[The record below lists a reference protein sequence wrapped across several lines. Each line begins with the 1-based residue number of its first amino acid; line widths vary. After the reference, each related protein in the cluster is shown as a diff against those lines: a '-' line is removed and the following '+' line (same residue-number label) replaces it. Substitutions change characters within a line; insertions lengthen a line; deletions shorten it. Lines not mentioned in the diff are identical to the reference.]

1 VDASWE
7 PAGTARGDA
16 VLLHGVSSLAG
27 TWWRIGPALARR
39 GLRATA
45 LDLAAH
51 GARPA
56 PPGPL
61 TLDALAE
68 DVAERLPPGP
78 LDLLVG
84 HSLGAVVALAL
95 ARRDGAG
102 RFGALVLEDPPGRR
116 GVDAPALADGIL
128 ADGELVRRDRARLVA
143 RERAANPR
151 WADEDVERSVAG
163 IAQTDAGAVAA
174 GLRGTLAWDLPPLVA
189 GAPAP
194 ALVLVA
200 PEERSALKG
209 PERAAVHAAL
219 GPARVVELEGGHCLH
234 RDDPDAWLAA
244 VEAVLP
250 GA

>member
-7 PAGTARGDA
+7 PPGNAHANA

-51 GARPA
+51 GGRPA

-61 TLDALAE
+61 TIDALAE
-68 DVAERLPPGP
+68 DVAGRLPPRP
-78 LDLLVG
+78 VDLLVG

-95 ARRDGAG
+95 ATRDGG
-102 RFGALVLEDPPGRR
+102 GPFGALVLEDPPGRS
-116 GVDAPALADGIL
+116 GVDAAALAEGIV

-143 RERAANPR
+143 REHAANPR
-151 WADEDVERSVAG
+151 WAGEDVERSVDG
-163 IAQTDAGAVAA
+163 IAQTDAVAVAA
-174 GLRGTLAWDLPPLVA
+174 GLRGTLAWDLPALVA
-189 GAPAP
+189 DAPAP

-209 PERAAVHAAL
+209 PERAAVGAAL
-219 GPARVVELEGGHCLH
+219 GPGRVVELDGGHCLH
-234 RDDPDAWLAA
+234 RDDPDAWLGA
-244 VEAVLP
+244 VDAVLP
-250 GA
+250 RA